1 MAEVFRVLIVVAVL
15 FVALA
20 LTQQLQGNNNAVIQ
34 DILFAIFF
42 LIFGFGI
49 FLVRKLLGFKI
60 ILEDEGK

>member
-1 MAEVFRVLIVVAVL
+1 MPETYRIVIVIAVL

-20 LTQQLQGNNNAVIQ
+20 LVQQLQGNNEAVVQ

-49 FLVRKLLGFKI
+49 FVVQKLLGRRFI
-60 ILEDEGK
+60 VEDQD

>member
-1 MAEVFRVLIVVAVL
+1 MPETYRIIIVIAVL

-20 LTQQLQGNNNAVIQ
+20 LVQQLQGNNEAVVQ

-49 FLVRKLLGFKI
+49 FVVQKLLGRRFI
-60 ILEDEGK
+60 VEDQD

>member
-1 MAEVFRVLIVVAVL
+1 MAETYRIVIVIAVL

-20 LTQQLQGNNNAVIQ
+20 LVQQVRGNNDAVVQ

-49 FLVRKLLGFKI
+49 FVVQKLLGRRFI
-60 ILEDEGK
+60 VEEQD